1 MMSNSTEWDKRYA
14 SPNYVYGTEP
24 NNFLKQELSKLT
36 AGKLLLPGEGEGRN
50 ALWAAKNSWE
60 VTAADFSQM
69 AKEKAMKLFAVNQ
82 VVVDYKVGDILN
94 LNFNK
99 QFDAIGLIF
108 LHLPKDLKQLFANKM
123 AQLLTPKGTLIMETF
138 HPEQISRSS
147 GGPKKLDLFVTPEE
161 LRVYYS
167 MLNIVSIKTQEVC
180 LNEGTHHQGKAI
192 VIRMVATKE

>member
-14 SPNYVYGTEP
+14 NPNYVYGTEP
-24 NNFLKQELSKLT
+24 NNFLKQELSKLS

-50 ALWAAKNSWE
+50 ALWAAKNNWE

-167 MLNIVSIKTQEVC
+167 MLNIVSIETQEVC

>member
-1 MMSNSTEWDKRYA
+1 MSNSTEWDKRYA
-14 SPNYVYGTEP
+14 NPNYVYGTEP
-24 NNFLKQELSKLT
+24 NNFLKQELSKLS

-50 ALWAAKNSWE
+50 ALWAAKNNWE

-167 MLNIVSIKTQEVC
+167 MLNIVSIETQEVC